1 MSRGGAANK
10 RSAGSGNDSGNDRPT
25 ATSGGRITAK
35 PSPTAGPRTN
45 WLAVVVV
52 VLVLIGLVGGF
63 FVSLVAGGGSTT
75 TTTIPPTTLPVTS
88 LPITSLPVTSLPIT
102 SLPPGVPGT

>member
-10 RSAGSGNDSGNDRPT
+10 RSAGSGNDSGNDRPP
-25 ATSGGRITAK
+25 ATSSGRITAK
-35 PSPTAGPRTN
+35 PDPTAGPRTN

-75 TTTIPPTTLPVTS
+75 TTLPVTSLPPTTLPVTS
-88 LPITSLPVTSLPIT
+88 LPVTSLPIS